1 MKKVVLIVGL
11 LAMAVSSCKKEE
23 TSKEETVADGRD
35 VLIGNYSGSVTTKY
49 FDSDGGDTTLI
60 EKTDD
65 NFTCKVVKSGTN
77 NLAISIF
84 NSSNEL
90 ALTTNTTEIAQE
102 PNKENYW
109 IKISSPIKTSEGDYE
124 GLRTYFENPY
134 HGLFNFQNG
143 KTFSLNL
150 RSVNQ
155 DTIIVDGIK
164 YENVSVEAT
173 YNFKK

>member
-35 VLIGNYSGSVTTKY
+35 VLIGNYSGTVNNK
-49 FDSDGGDTTLI
+49 FLDSDADTILYEETQ
-60 EKTDD
+60 D
-65 NFTCKVVKSGTN
+65 NFTCKIVKSGTN

-173 YNFKK
+173 FNFKK